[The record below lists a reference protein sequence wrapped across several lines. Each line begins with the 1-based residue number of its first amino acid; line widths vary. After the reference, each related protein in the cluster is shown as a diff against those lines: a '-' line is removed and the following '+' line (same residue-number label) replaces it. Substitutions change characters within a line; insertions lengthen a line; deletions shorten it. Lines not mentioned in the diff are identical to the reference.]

1 MGCYNT
7 YVRCSPD
14 VNHQATPTVPGPLSG
29 IRVLD
34 LTRVLAGPLCTM
46 ALGDLGADVIK
57 VERPGTGDETR
68 GWGPPFDDSGQ
79 SAYFLA
85 VNRNK
90 LSVALDLDLESDR
103 GILLHL
109 LTGADVVVD
118 NFLPGTLERRG
129 LEPLALLRSHPRLVW
144 CTLTGFDNDPS
155 RPGYDFVVQAESGWM
170 AITGE
175 PEGAPMKIGVALADV
190 VAGKDA
196 AIAILGSLVGRA
208 TARPA
213 EDRRLTVALAHS
225 ATAALV
231 NVAQNALV
239 GGGEPKRW
247 GNGHPNLVPYQLFD
261 AADRPLALAV
271 GNDLQWLACCRVLG
285 LEREAADPRFA
296 TNAGRV
302 GHRTEVVSAVAAAL
316 RGRTAAAWL
325 ARLATAGVPAGVVR
339 RVSEA
344 LADVAADALHGI
356 SPRAPASVRRAPP
369 GLDQHGPAIR
379 RLGWEACSLPSP

>member
-1 MGCYNT
+1 M
-7 YVRCSPD
+7 
-14 VNHQATPTVPGPLSG
+14 
-29 IRVLD
+29 
-34 LTRVLAGPLCTM
+34 
-46 ALGDLGADVIK
+46 
-57 VERPGTGDETR
+57 
-68 GWGPPFDDSGQ
+68 
-79 SAYFLA
+79 
-85 VNRNK
+85 
-90 LSVALDLDLESDR
+90 
-103 GILLHL
+103 
-109 LTGADVVVD
+109 VVD

-213 EDRRLTVALAHS
+213 EDRRLTVSLAHS

-325 ARLATAGVPAGVVR
+325 ARLATAGFPPASCAGFR
-339 RVSEA
+339 RPSPTWPPTPSMAFPPAPPPACAGRRPAWTSMAPPFAA
-344 LADVAADALHGI
+344 LAGTPAASRRHSRSENVGCSGDEAARLESIQPGRDA
-356 SPRAPASVRRAPP
+356 RRSSA
-369 GLDQHGPAIR
+369 
-379 RLGWEACSLPSP
+379 

>member
-1 MGCYNT
+1 
-7 YVRCSPD
+7 
-14 VNHQATPTVPGPLSG
+14 
-29 IRVLD
+29 
-34 LTRVLAGPLCTM
+34 M
-46 ALGDLGADVIK
+46 ALADLGADVIK
-57 VERPGTGDETR
+57 VERPDTGDETR
-68 GWGPPFDDSGQ
+68 GWGPPFDAEGQ

-90 LSVALDLDLESDR
+90 LSIALDLDDEADR
-103 GILLHL
+103 ECLLRL
-109 LTGADVVVD
+109 LAGADVVVD

-129 LEPLALLRSHPRLVW
+129 IEPAALLRLHPRLVW
-144 CTLTGFDNDPS
+144 CTLTGFDDDPS

-175 PEGAPMKIGVALADV
+175 PDGAPMKVGVALADV

-196 AIAILGSLVGRA
+196 AVAILGSLVGRA
-208 TARPA
+208 TGRPL
-213 EDRRLTVALAHS
+213 EDRRLTVSLAHS

-239 GGGEPKRW
+239 GGAEPERW

-271 GNDLQWLACCRVLG
+271 GNDLQWRACCRVLG
-285 LEREAADPRFA
+285 LEGAAADPRFG

-302 GHRTEVVSAVAAAL
+302 RHRAEVVAAVAAAV
-316 RGRTAAAWL
+316 RSRPAADWL
-325 ARLATAGVPAGVVR
+325 ARLAAAGVPAGVVR

-344 LADVAADALHGI
+344 LADVAADAVHGI
-356 SPRAPASVRRAPP
+356 SPRPPAGVRRPP
-369 GLDQHGPAIR
+369 PRLNQHGGVIR
-379 RLGWEACSLPSP
+379 RLGWDACRLP

>member
-1 MGCYNT
+1 
-7 YVRCSPD
+7 
-14 VNHQATPTVPGPLSG
+14 
-29 IRVLD
+29 
-34 LTRVLAGPLCTM
+34 M

-68 GWGPPFDDSGQ
+68 GWGPPFDAMGQ

-90 LSVALDLDLESDR
+90 LSVALDLDLEADR

-109 LTGADVVVD
+109 LAGADVVVE

-129 LEPLALLRSHPRLVW
+129 LEPAALLRSHPRLVW

-175 PEGAPMKIGVALADV
+175 PDGAPMKIGVALADV

-196 AIAILGSLVGRA
+196 AIAILGSLVGRG
-208 TARPA
+208 TERSV
-213 EDRRLTVALAHS
+213 EDRRLTVSLAHS
-225 ATAALV
+225 ATAALL
-231 NVAQNALV
+231 NVAQNTLV
-239 GGGEPKRW
+239 GGTEPKRW

-261 AADRPLALAV
+261 TADRPVALAV

-285 LEREAADPRFA
+285 LERDAADPRFA

-302 GHRTEVVSAVAAAL
+302 RHRGEVVSAVAAAL
-316 RGRTAAAWL
+316 RGRPSADWL
-325 ARLATAGVPAGVVR
+325 ARLAAARVPAGVVR

-344 LADVAADALHGI
+344 LADVAADARHGI
-356 SPRAPASVRRAPP
+356 SPRPPATVRRAPP
-369 GLDQHGPAIR
+369 ALDQHGQAIR
-379 RLGWEACSLPSP
+379 RLGWDACRLPSP